1 MAKKKTT
8 KTAKP
13 KLAEGRAP
21 AKKQPKTKKA
31 AAAKKKPA
39 KPTAKR
45 TQTQAK
51 PKKRA
56 GPKVSKPK
64 ATKKNKSTNQKEVI
78 DMSQLVQQQPSLSTV
93 MDSPDSLLHWFTV
106 YLKTMVDPDSNTFK
120 AKRDDIQRFLGFF
133 HGKAKSFDCDKWTP
147 SITQA
152 YVRWLPKQKAKNPR
166 GGETDRNLAPSTCA
180 RNLDTLRHA
189 ARWIHRQ
196 REFLTGI
203 PFKKRDKI
211 EVQEP
216 GWQGLTDTNV
226 VRLRSAAEQLIA
238 IQTRSSQ
245 RPRRNYAQLI
255 LGLHTGL
262 RVEEING
269 LDLSHYQ
276 GKHLKN
282 VHRTKSS
289 KFQDFF
295 LDTNVR
301 EVLNDYIEAERGRE
315 PGPLFTS
322 KTGGRL
328 DQSNVYRALQGIAK
342 QANTTLPDE
351 EKIKIHPHL
360 LRHTFLKRVATKED
374 IRAARE
380 VSGLNSDKYLWRY
393 VKVTEEEVER
403 AVTGLYD

>member
-1 MAKKKTT
+1 VASYGT
-8 KTAKP
+8 
-13 KLAEGRAP
+13 
-21 AKKQPKTKKA
+21 
-31 AAAKKKPA
+31 AAKKKGNKPA
-39 KPTAKR
+39 GKASK
-45 TQTQAK
+45 QK
-51 PKKRA
+51 PKR
-56 GPKVSKPK
+56 PNVSKPGAK
-64 ATKKNKSTNQKEVI
+64 IKNKSKHQTEVI
-78 DMSQLVQQQPSLSTV
+78 DMSQLVQEQPTLAVV

-147 SITQA
+147 SITKA

-166 GGETDRNLAPSTCA
+166 GGETDRSLAPSTCA

-196 REFLTGI
+196 REFLTGV
-203 PFKKRDKI
+203 PFDKRDAIKV
-211 EVQEP
+211 EEP
-216 GWQGLTDTNV
+216 GWQGLTDTDIT
-226 VRLRSAAEQLIA
+226 RLKSAAEQLIA
-238 IQTRSSQ
+238 IQTRSTQ

-269 LDLSHYQ
+269 LELSQYQ

-282 VHRTKSS
+282 VHRTKSG
-289 KFQDFF
+289 KFQNFF

-301 EVLNDYIEAERGRE
+301 EVLDAYIDTERGSE

-328 DQSNVYRALQGIAK
+328 DQSNVYRALQAIAK
-342 QANTTLPDE
+342 QANTTLDE
-351 EKIKIHPHL
+351 DEQIKIHPHL
-360 LRHTFLKRVATKED
+360 LRHTFLKRVASKED

-393 VKVTEEEVER
+393 VKVTEEEVEK

>member
-1 MAKKKTT
+1 
-8 KTAKP
+8 
-13 KLAEGRAP
+13 
-21 AKKQPKTKKA
+21 
-31 AAAKKKPA
+31 
-39 KPTAKR
+39 
-45 TQTQAK
+45 
-51 PKKRA
+51 
-56 GPKVSKPK
+56 
-64 ATKKNKSTNQKEVI
+64 
-78 DMSQLVQQQPSLSTV
+78 MSQLVQEQPTLAVV
-93 MDSPDSLLHWFTV
+93 MDSPDSLIHWFTV

-147 SITQA
+147 SITKA

-166 GGETDRNLAPSTCA
+166 GGETDRCLAPSTCA

-196 REFLTGI
+196 REFLTGV
-203 PFKKRDKI
+203 PFDKRDAIKV
-211 EVQEP
+211 EEP
-216 GWQGLTDTNV
+216 GWQGLTDTDIT
-226 VRLRSAAEQLIA
+226 RLKSAAEQLIA
-238 IQTRSSQ
+238 IQTRSTQ

-262 RVEEING
+262 RVEEINS
-269 LDLSHYQ
+269 LELSQYQ

-282 VHRTKSS
+282 VHRTKSG
-289 KFQDFF
+289 KFQNFF

-301 EVLNDYIEAERGRE
+301 EVLDVYIETERGSE

-328 DQSNVYRALQGIAK
+328 DQSNVYRALQAIAK
-342 QANTTLPDE
+342 QANTTLDE
-351 EKIKIHPHL
+351 DEQIKIHPHL
-360 LRHTFLKRVATKED
+360 LRHTFLKRVAAKED

-393 VKVTEEEVER
+393 VKVTEEEVEK